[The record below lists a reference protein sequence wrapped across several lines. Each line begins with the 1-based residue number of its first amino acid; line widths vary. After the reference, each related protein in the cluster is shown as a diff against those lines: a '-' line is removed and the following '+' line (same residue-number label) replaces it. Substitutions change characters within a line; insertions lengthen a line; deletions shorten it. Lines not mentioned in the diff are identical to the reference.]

1 MQLRPKIR
9 LPTLLIGVNL
19 AVLIIA
25 IVGIATVAIG
35 LLLELGDD
43 QGLARVR
50 QGVAIAQNDVQRSG
64 NEVLTTAQLLAE
76 RPTLAR
82 LLQTNDQVALEDFL
96 GQFQATSELAGCAI
110 YQDGQLLIAVGTE
123 IPAMPA
129 LDNRAL
135 LLDGALLGLAARVPL
150 ATDPSVIVAVWIE
163 LDQQYQAELSTIL
176 SLPVAIVPQQR
187 LTNPNDPL
195 TETQAAALTTNTI
208 TDSYLRD
215 QHHYIA
221 SAPLLAST
229 GQPIGVVSVTL
240 PDTQI
245 RNSAQRLSEVLL
257 TIALVGGVLAFGLN
271 LLVGRYV
278 GWPLRRLTM
287 AAAQIGRG
295 DLTTPV
301 APAKGVEVGMLAGTL
316 EDMRQRLRGLTADL
330 QRQQAEANAILAGIV
345 EGVFTVDRDRRIRY
359 LNQQAASMLG
369 IAPEQAIGRFCGD
382 VLQPQLVDGVRPC
395 EQACPII
402 HARFRGQ
409 AQATEHLQLLDGRR
423 RTVIITSAGDVE
435 QNHVQ
440 VMRDET
446 DIETSRRLRDT
457 ILATISH
464 EFRTPLSAQLASL
477 ELLLDQLPQLS
488 TAQIRQLIVSLQRG
502 ALRLTYLIDNLLES
516 ARIEAGQLTIRRSEI
531 ALDGVVEAAV
541 ELMLPLI
548 EQRRQQVEVDL
559 PYPLPNV
566 AGDAT
571 RLTQVFVNLL
581 ANASKFSPPDT
592 TIAIGGEVT
601 SEHLLVWVEDE
612 GPGMPPS
619 PSESPFRLFVRGRN
633 EPEQSGAG
641 LGLWIVQSIIERHNG
656 RIHVPARSLG
666 TRIVIEL
673 PRGTDEDFSR

>member
-25 IVGIATVAIG
+25 IVGIATVAIS

-50 QGVAIAQNDVQRSG
+50 QGVAIAQNDVKRSG

-82 LLQTNDQVALEDFL
+82 LLKSNDQAALTTFL
-96 GQFQATSELAGCAI
+96 SQFQATSDLAGCAV
-110 YQDGQLLIAVGTE
+110 YQDGQLLIAVGAE
-123 IPAMPA
+123 IPTMPA
-129 LDNRAL
+129 LEDRAL
-135 LLDGALLGLAARVPL
+135 LLDGPLLRLAARVPL
-150 ATDPSVIVAVWIE
+150 ATDPKVIVAVWIE
-163 LDQQYQAELSTIL
+163 LDQQYQTELSTIL

-187 LTNPNDPL
+187 LNNANNPL
-195 TETQAAALTTNTI
+195 SQTQTAALSNNST
-208 TDSYLRD
+208 TDSYLRE

-278 GWPLRRLTM
+278 GGPLRRLTK

-301 APAKGVEVGMLAGTL
+301 APAKGVEVGTLAGTL

-330 QRQQAEANAILAGIV
+330 QRQQSEANAILAGIV

-359 LNQQAASMLG
+359 LNQQAANMLG
-369 IAPEQAIGRFCGD
+369 IEPEQAIGRFCGD
-382 VLQPQLVDGVRPC
+382 VLQPQLIDGVRPC

-409 AQATEHLQLLDGRR
+409 AQATEHLQLRDGRR
-423 RTVIITSAGDVE
+423 RTVIITSSGDLE
-435 QNHVQ
+435 HNHVQ

-477 ELLLDQLPQLS
+477 ELLLDQLPQLT

-531 ALDGVVEAAV
+531 ALDSVVEAAV

-548 EQRRQQVEVDL
+548 QQRRQQVEVDL

-592 TIAIGGEVT
+592 TIGIGGEV
-601 SEHLLVWVEDE
+601 SAEYLHVWVEDE

-641 LGLWIVQSIIERHNG
+641 LGLWIVQSIIERHDG

-673 PRGTDEDFSR
+673 PRGSDENFSR